1 MPIASCG
8 LFHGKAYKHMTQ
20 KPWDQYLSQQDRE
33 VLERGKFAR
42 RMGYGK
48 QPAIIVVDAQ
58 KFMVGVPGEEADWP
72 SNAGKP
78 GHEAMANI
86 VSLVSHGQK
95 HKIPVFFT
103 RFEIAP
109 SGIDMGVYARKRDLL
124 NSPRWCLA
132 GEIGSELADELI
144 PTGND
149 IEFVKKKPS
158 CFHGTPL
165 LGYLVER
172 QIDTVI
178 VVGGSTSNC
187 VRATVFDAASYNYRV
202 IIPQEAVFDR
212 FPISNAISLFDM
224 DRQFAD
230 VVNIQEVYR
239 YFESLA

>member
-1 MPIASCG
+1 
-8 LFHGKAYKHMTQ
+8 
-20 KPWDQYLSQQDRE
+20 
-33 VLERGKFAR
+33 
-42 RMGYGK
+42 
-48 QPAIIVVDAQ
+48 
-58 KFMVGVPGEEADWP
+58 
-72 SNAGKP
+72 
-78 GHEAMANI
+78 
-86 VSLVSHGQK
+86 
-95 HKIPVFFT
+95 
-103 RFEIAP
+103 
-109 SGIDMGVYARKRDLL
+109 MGVYARKRDLL

-132 GEIGSELADELI
+132 GQIGSELVDELI

-230 VVNIQEVYR
+230 VVNIQEGYR

>member
-1 MPIASCG
+1 
-8 LFHGKAYKHMTQ
+8 MTE
-20 KPWDQYLSQQDRE
+20 KPWNQYLGEQDRK
-33 VLERGKFAR
+33 VLERGRFAR
-42 RMGYGK
+42 RMGFGK
-48 QPAIIVVDAQ
+48 KPAIIVVDAQ
-58 KFMVGVPGEEADWP
+58 KFMVGVRGKEAEWP
-72 SNAGKP
+72 SSGGQT
-78 GHEAMANI
+78 GHEAITQI

-109 SGIDMGVYARKRDLL
+109 SGVDMGVYARKRDLL
-124 NSPRWCLA
+124 SSPHWCLA
-132 GEIGSELADELI
+132 GEIGSELVDELT
-144 PTGND
+144 PTSND

-165 LGYLVER
+165 LGYLIDR

-230 VVNIQEVYR
+230 VVNIQEVYQ

>member
-1 MPIASCG
+1 
-8 LFHGKAYKHMTQ
+8 MTQ
-20 KPWDQYLSQQDRE
+20 RPWDQYLGEQDKK

-42 RMGYGK
+42 RMGFGK
-48 QPAIIVVDAQ
+48 KPAIIVVDAQ
-58 KFMVGVPGEEADWP
+58 KFMVGTPGDEASWP
-72 SNAGKP
+72 SSAGQP
-78 GHEAMANI
+78 GHDAMAQI
-86 VSLVSHGQK
+86 VSLVRDGQT

-103 RFEIAP
+103 RFEVEP

-124 NSPRWCLA
+124 KSPHWCLA
-132 GEIGSELADELI
+132 REVGSELVDELT
-144 PTGND
+144 PTDND

-165 LGYLVER
+165 LGYLIDR
-172 QIDTVI
+172 QIDTLIVI
-178 VVGGSTSNC
+178 GGSTSNC

-230 VVNIQEVYR
+230 VVDIQDVYQ
-239 YFESLA
+239 YFKSLV

>member
-1 MPIASCG
+1 
-8 LFHGKAYKHMTQ
+8 MTA
-20 KPWDQYLSQQDRE
+20 KLWDQYLGEQDKK
-33 VLERGKFAR
+33 VLERGRFAR
-42 RMGYGK
+42 RMGFGK
-48 QPAIIVVDAQ
+48 KPAIIVVDAQ
-58 KFMVGVPGEEADWP
+58 KYMVGLPGQEADWP
-72 SNAGKP
+72 SSGGKQ
-78 GHEAMANI
+78 GEEAMAHI
-86 VSLVSHGQK
+86 ISLVAHGQK
-95 HKIPVFFT
+95 HNIPVFFT

-109 SGIDMGVYARKRDLL
+109 SGVDMGVYQRKRDLL
-124 NSPRWCLA
+124 NSPHWCLA
-132 GEIGSELADELI
+132 GSVGAELADGLT
-144 PTGND
+144 PTSND

-165 LGYLVER
+165 LGYLIDR

-187 VRATVFDAASYNYRV
+187 VRATVFDASSYNYRV

-230 VVNIQEVYR
+230 VVNIQEVYQ

>member
-1 MPIASCG
+1 
-8 LFHGKAYKHMTQ
+8 
-20 KPWDQYLSQQDRE
+20 
-33 VLERGKFAR
+33 
-42 RMGYGK
+42 
-48 QPAIIVVDAQ
+48 
-58 KFMVGVPGEEADWP
+58 
-72 SNAGKP
+72 
-78 GHEAMANI
+78 MANI
-86 VSLVSHGQK
+86 VSLVSHGQM

-103 RFEIAP
+103 RFEISP

-132 GEIGSELADELI
+132 GQIGSELADELI

-165 LGYLVER
+165 LGYLVDR

>member
-1 MPIASCG
+1 
-8 LFHGKAYKHMTQ
+8 MTT
-20 KPWDQYLSQQDRE
+20 KPWDQYLGEQDRK
-33 VLERGKFAR
+33 VLERGRFAR
-42 RMGYGK
+42 RMGFGK
-48 QPAIIVVDAQ
+48 KPAIIVVDAQ
-58 KFMVGVPGEEADWP
+58 KFMVGERGKESEWP
-72 SNAGKP
+72 SSGGQP
-78 GHEAMANI
+78 GHDAMAQI

-103 RFEIAP
+103 RFEIAA
-109 SGIDMGVYARKRDLL
+109 SGVDMGVYARKRDLL
-124 NSPRWCLA
+124 NSPHWCLA
-132 GEIGSELADELI
+132 GEIGSELVDELT
-144 PTGND
+144 PTSND

-165 LGYLVER
+165 LGYLIDR
-172 QIDTVI
+172 QIDTLI

-230 VVNIQEVYR
+230 VVNIQEVYQ
-239 YFESLA
+239 YFESFA